1 MNKLNKPLLAL
12 ALLSLL
18 VPAPASFAEDID
30 IYAKPETA
38 DGSGNPNILII
49 VDNSANWAD
58 NAQHFPGMMQGEAE
72 LSAIRTVAS
81 ELNDKV
87 NLGLMMFTA
96 GSGGTNKDGGYVRF
110 KVRQM
115 TQANK
120 TAFSELIGYTSGC
133 TDGANSLNLTP
144 NCIYKNF
151 NAPTEKVGTSKTD
164 YSAVMFEAFKYF
176 GGRTSPAHSEDN
188 VAGTP
193 VDASHFGPLRY
204 AGNPDTKSDRYAF
217 QAAVGDTTPSADAN
231 LTEYVTP
238 IDNDNNCAN
247 NYIIFIGNGFPNQ
260 DSPSSLLSGVGG
272 DTGQLLLNNLAVTT
286 TPQETLAA
294 TTSCGAF
301 ADVAACQATLNE
313 TDPALVS
320 EAIKAA
326 YPLMARDGTGYDS
339 YRCEVASACP
349 AGTVTDSLG
358 ASACGAYASQAVCQA
373 DVPSGYDSVSC
384 TAPASCTASIAN
396 PDSPVA
402 VTACISTNLSNAT
415 NCNDYGTANYPN
427 YSGFS
432 CSVDTNCG
440 AAGKSWTITATTKSV
455 SSLTYARFGTKTT
468 AAASS
473 SFNIYGTANV
483 TAATPTGTFS
493 APTSVRYADEWARFL
508 NKTDVSAATGPQN
521 VTTFTVDVYKDKQD
535 QDQTKLLMSM
545 ARAGGGK
552 YFSATNEQAII
563 TALRKIMS
571 EIQSVNSVF
580 ASSSLPVS
588 VNTQGTYLNQVFM
601 GMFRPEGSAAPRW
614 AGNLKQYEFK
624 IFNGV
629 LRLADKHG
637 NEAISSTTGFVTP
650 CAASFWS
657 TDTGDY
663 WNFPGSQA
671 NGDCT
676 ALASSFPSAGSSSI
690 FSDWPDGEVVE
701 KGGAAQQ
708 LRGVKSTCT
717 TDVNGVTTCTGLV
730 SSSQNYNICGT
741 GETPLNAQ
749 CRKLLTCDGS
759 SAASCTTLTSFDTS
773 NATVT
778 SALSTSLIE
787 WVRGK
792 DVDNENGNV
801 DAGGIAIVD
810 EMRPSVHGGV
820 VHSQPAVVDYGGS
833 TGVVAIY
840 GADDGVFHAVKGNQE
855 DTDGAE
861 LWGFIAPETYG
872 RFNRLRDNGV
882 TTPLISFPA
891 DPVDARP
898 TGTDR
903 KDYFFDGSTS
913 VYQKSGTVWIYAGM
927 RRGGRAVYA
936 FDASDPTNPSLK
948 WRRGCF
954 TNDTT
959 NDTSCSTG
967 WAGIGQTWSKPI
979 IAYLPNYVD
988 GSGNPKPVVIFGG
1001 GYDTCEDNDSP
1012 TPCSTPSTSRK
1023 GAQVWFVDADTGAI
1037 IRIYPVSASTPGDIS
1052 LLVNSS
1058 GYATHVY
1065 VSDINGDIYRINVG
1079 TFNGTTLTASS
1090 LNSDF
1095 VAAGWSSNTNYE
1107 AIEIAQLSEVN
1118 HARKF
1123 INGPNVVPYAGYN
1136 AILIG
1141 SGDREHP
1148 LVGSYACNDFAQSS
1162 GGAAGTYVKNQFYM
1176 IKDSPNAYPAS
1187 PITPSGLTDVTTGV
1201 TTITMTDPETGETVP
1216 SGSPFT
1222 EALISENGW
1231 RFDLGACEQAVNR
1244 PLTVAGTTYFG
1255 TNTPTPSTGSSCF
1268 ANLGIAKGYAVDF
1281 TTGNPIGS
1289 VRSAQYV
1296 GGGMPPSPVAGVV
1309 DVDGTKL
1316 PFIIGGID
1324 VDDANASALQ
1334 GSKVEINPTG
1344 ERFRSFWY
1352 IQND

>member
-1 MNKLNKPLLAL
+1 MNKFHKSLLAI
-12 ALLSLL
+12 ALLGLL
-18 VPAPASFAEDID
+18 APVTPGLAEDID
-30 IYAKPETA
+30 IYAKPETE

-72 LSAIRTVAS
+72 LKAIRTVTS

-87 NLGLMMFTA
+87 NVGLMMFTE

-120 TAFSELIGYTSGC
+120 SAFSELIGLPSGC
-133 TDGANSLNLTP
+133 TDGSNSLNLTP

-151 NAPTEKVGTSKTD
+151 NDPAEKVGTAKVD

-176 GGRTSPAHSEDN
+176 GGYTSPAHADDN
-188 VAGTP
+188 VAGSP
-193 VDASHFGPLRY
+193 VASDRFGPLRY
-204 AGNPDTKSDRYAF
+204 AGNPDAKSDRYAYTP
-217 QAAVGDTTPSADAN
+217 TTDAN
-231 LTEYVTP
+231 RTTYDTP
-238 IDNDNNCAN
+238 IASINNCAN
-247 NYIIFIGNGFPNQ
+247 NYIIFVGNGFPNQ
-260 DSPSSLLSGVGG
+260 DSPASLLSGVGG
-272 DTGQLLLNNLAVTT
+272 DTSQLVLNNLAVTT

-294 TTSCGAF
+294 TSACGAF
-301 ADVAACQATLNE
+301 ADVAACEATLNE
-313 TDPALVS
+313 TNPALVS

-326 YPLMARDGTGYDS
+326 YPLMPRDGTGYNS

-349 AGTVTDSLG
+349 AGTTTDSLG
-358 ASACGAYASQAVCQA
+358 VSACHIYDNQAECEADRPAS
-373 DVPSGYDSVSC
+373 YDSVSC
-384 TAPASCTASIAN
+384 TASSACTAPIAN

-402 VTACISTNLSNAT
+402 VTACIGDNLSNAT
-415 NCNDYGTANYPN
+415 NCNNYGASHYST

-432 CSVDTNCG
+432 CSVDENCG
-440 AAGKSWTITATTKSV
+440 AAGKSWLITATTKNV
-455 SSLTYARFGTKTT
+455 SGLTYTRTGTRTT
-468 AAASS
+468 AAPSQ
-473 SFNIYGTANV
+473 SFNIYGTTNV

-493 APTSVRYADEWARFL
+493 APASAKVRYADEWARFL
-508 NKTDVSAATGPQN
+508 NRTDVSAATGPQN
-521 VTTFTVDVYKDKQD
+521 VTTFTIDVYKDRQNE
-535 QDQTKLLMSM
+535 DQTKLLMSM
-545 ARAGGGK
+545 AKNGGGK
-552 YFSATNEQAII
+552 YFSANNEQAII

-637 NEAISSTTGFVTP
+637 FEAISSTTGFVTP

-657 TDTGDY
+657 TDTGSY

-676 ALASSFPSAGSSSI
+676 AYTSSFPVAGSTTI

-701 KGGAAQQ
+701 KGGAAQH
-708 LRGVKSTCT
+708 LRGTKSTCT
-717 TDVNGVTTCTGLV
+717 TDASGVTTCTDLV
-730 SSSQNYNICGT
+730 SSSQNYQVCGV
-741 GETPLNAQ
+741 GQTPQNAQ

-759 SAASCTTLTSFDTS
+759 SAGSCTSLTNFDTT

-792 DVDNENGNV
+792 DVDNENGNI
-801 DAGGIAIVD
+801 DGGGNAIVD
-810 EMRPSVHGGV
+810 EVRPSVHGGV

-833 TGVVAIY
+833 TGVVAFY
-840 GADDGVFHAVKGNQE
+840 GADDGAFHAVKGNQE
-855 DTDGAE
+855 DSDGSE

-872 RFNRLRDNGV
+872 RFARLRDNGV

-903 KDYFFDGSTS
+903 KDYFFDGSIG
-913 VYQKSGTVWIYAGM
+913 VYQRSGQVWIYAGM

-936 FDASDPTNPSLK
+936 FDVSDPANPVLK
-948 WRRGCF
+948 WRRGCY
-954 TNDTT
+954 TNNTASDA
-959 NDTSCSTG
+959 SCSAG
-967 WAGIGQTWSKPI
+967 WTGIGQTWSKPTI
-979 IAYLPNYVD
+979 GYLPGYVD
-988 GSGNPKPVVIFGG
+988 GSNNPKPVVIFGG
-1001 GYDTCEDNDSP
+1001 GYDTCEDNNSQ
-1012 TPCSTPSTSRK
+1012 TPCTSTSADRK
-1023 GAQVWFVDADTGAI
+1023 GAQVWFVDADTGTV
-1037 IRIYPVSASTPGDIS
+1037 IRKYPVSASVPGDIS
-1052 LLVNSS
+1052 LLNNAS

-1079 TFNGTTLTASS
+1079 NFNGTTLTATSS
-1090 LNSDF
+1090 NADF
-1095 VAAGWSSNTNYE
+1095 VAAGWSSNADFE
-1107 AIEIAQLSEVN
+1107 AIEIAQLSETN
-1118 HARKF
+1118 HNRKF
-1123 INGPNVVPYAGYN
+1123 INGPNIVPYTGYN
-1136 AILIG
+1136 AVLIG

-1148 LVGSYACNDFAQSS
+1148 LVSSYACNDFE
-1162 GGAAGTYVKNQFYM
+1162 GAKASPVAGTYVTNQFYM
-1176 IKDSPNAYPAS
+1176 IKDRPNAYPAS
-1187 PITPSGLTDVTTGV
+1187 PITPSNLTDVTAGV
-1201 TTITMTDPETGETVP
+1201 TSVELTDAETGLVVP
-1216 SGSPFT
+1216 AGSTFT
-1222 EALISENGW
+1222 EGLISTNGW
-1231 RFDLGACEQAVNR
+1231 RFNLGPCEQSVNR

-1281 TTGNPIGS
+1281 ATGNPVGT

-1324 VDDANASALQ
+1324 VDEANASALQ

-1344 ERFRSFWY
+1344 ERYRVFWY
-1352 IQND
+1352 IQID